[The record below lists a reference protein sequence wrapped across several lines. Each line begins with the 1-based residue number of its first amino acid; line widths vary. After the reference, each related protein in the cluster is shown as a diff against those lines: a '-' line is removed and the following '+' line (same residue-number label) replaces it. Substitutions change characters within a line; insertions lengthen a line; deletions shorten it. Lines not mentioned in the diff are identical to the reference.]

1 MQIVKIYTYRLNFQV
16 WPATTWTRW
25 QYNTW
30 RTGRASTPA
39 QFVENSWTG
48 DIQQSFISSQSIS
61 PRIMVISVICVT
73 KHLILI
79 VQLRITNSLITN
91 IRYLV
96 KLVNYWR
103 LSIKS
108 LKIIILIFILRFLTT
123 MSFYSRL
130 DIFAISKYIKL
141 VNLHGSLERFF

>member
-1 MQIVKIYTYRLNFQV
+1 MQIVIIILRLSKFQV
-16 WPATTWTRW
+16 WPATAWTRW
-25 QYNTW
+25 QNNTW
-30 RTGRASTPA
+30 RTGMASTPA
-39 QFVENSWTG
+39 QSVENLWSG
-48 DIQQSFISSQSIS
+48 NIQQSFISSQSIS
-61 PRIMVISVICVT
+61 PLIMVISVICVT

-123 MSFYSRL
+123 MSFLFPFRYFWHFK
-130 DIFAISKYIKL
+130 IYKIS
-141 VNLHGSLERFF
+141 

>member
-16 WPATTWTRW
+16 WPATAWTRW
-25 QYNTW
+25 QNNTW
-30 RTGRASTPA
+30 RTGMASTPA
-39 QFVENSWTG
+39 QFVENLWSEN
-48 DIQQSFISSQSIS
+48 IQQSFISSRSIS
-61 PRIMVISVICVT
+61 PLIMVISVICVT

-96 KLVNYWR
+96 KLVNYLK

-123 MSFYSRL
+123 ISFYSRL
-130 DIFAISKYIKL
+130 DIFDITKYIKL
-141 VNLHGSLERFF
+141 VTLKLQQNCK